1 MRKKWFIVIL
11 FLVIIAVVMA
21 IIFINLFKERDTK
34 RLSTNINN
42 VLNGGYLDSNGE
54 IYTTV
59 EEYLNNILPML
70 KAEDQAQDKETNQDI
85 VIENYQEMYDSY
97 IVFAQ
102 FVNRE
107 FVFSQYNETYQ
118 VQSNKI
124 IKSLSNAQNSA
135 ENMVNYINEN
145 KDIVADSSFWTVNT
159 WATCKVYMDELINN
173 TYNAYVGLVDVFQA
187 SVPSK
192 FVNNELT
199 SLIFSTA
206 QALQE
211 DILETPTI
219 LLGET
224 LKTLINVYLTKDNE
238 WKILEYLYDET
249 AQQNVQTILNDQDD
263 EKNTVY
269 NNFLV
274 GEI

>member
-54 IYTTV
+54 IYTTI

-70 KAEDQAQDKETNQDI
+70 KAEDQTQDKETNQDI

-145 KDIVADSSFWTVNT
+145 KDLVADSSFWTVNT

-192 FVNNELT
+192 LVNNELT

-224 LKTLINVYLTKDNE
+224 LKTLINAYLTKDNE

>member
-54 IYTTV
+54 IYTTI

-70 KAEDQAQDKETNQDI
+70 KAEDQTQDKETNQDI

-145 KDIVADSSFWTVNT
+145 KDLVADSSFWTVNT

-224 LKTLINVYLTKDNE
+224 LKTLINAYLTKDNE

>member
-54 IYTTV
+54 IYTTI

-145 KDIVADSSFWTVNT
+145 KDLVADSSFWTVNT

-192 FVNNELT
+192 LVNNELT

-224 LKTLINVYLTKDNE
+224 LKTLINAYLTKDNE

>member
-145 KDIVADSSFWTVNT
+145 KDLVADSSFWTVNT
-159 WATCKVYMDELINN
+159 WATCKGYMDELINN

-224 LKTLINVYLTKDNE
+224 LKTLINAYLTKDNE

>member
-54 IYTTV
+54 IYTTI

-124 IKSLSNAQNSA
+124 IKNLSNAQNSA

-145 KDIVADSSFWTVNT
+145 KDLVADSSFWTVNT

-224 LKTLINVYLTKDNE
+224 LKTLINAYLTKDNE

>member
-54 IYTTV
+54 IYTTI

-145 KDIVADSSFWTVNT
+145 KDLVADSSFWTVNT

-224 LKTLINVYLTKDNE
+224 LKTLINAYLTKDNE